1 MEPYIMPLHSSSPPP
16 LDDDGDGE
24 AGSDD
29 DEFGDFGVF
38 SCSPPGFPSSI
49 KPPPSSLKEPA
60 PAIKAAKDP
69 PTCNLNHPDEQ
80 FQTLSSLGS
89 NSVRG
94 EGFDAEL
101 SSHLTNGY
109 GEGGHNS
116 EAHDAPVVGTFS
128 YMEESGFADFTVFSD
143 QAAHPWCCGFSPL
156 GNPEK
161 WVGKV
166 EGSNMG
172 EQIYGPAEVIMN
184 SEPKSLCVH
193 EARENICTKVN
204 HCENR
209 DAAIVHSSQDH
220 QQHQE
225 AVAAF
230 ESEQPCFAE
239 EDTGNDG
246 DSWREIRCRL
256 GSLQTSE
263 LHEDEESEKPPTVSV
278 YESAFEDLSSICED
292 FSFEGISS
300 DLEPNV
306 SSLASPDN
314 QSDWDHTDD
323 EDEELE
329 NPKRSDSF
337 GNSSMTNLS
346 QIEED
351 KCFHQSVTQE
361 TSATSTQSHSLT
373 CRGDEFADFSDSVWE
388 HHKDQ
393 ECVQDV
399 NVMVQSLGTLPPS
412 DSFADFC
419 SAPTQEDGDGSWAVF
434 QDKRDQEEG
443 QMRTQVRDQV
453 SSLHIDGCTEEDGG
467 LKRNSCQVLFSCRVQ
482 QLLWTTFPEVVV
494 PAMEGEEEAQSLGAL
509 LLSRHLTESEEEKM
523 PELSSDQWVQQGLC
537 WPHKDIHSAVGL
549 RFQWRGSHTNMTL
562 LRCLGVDTRNNV
574 FIGAKKS
581 VAVSTFASNL
591 GKLDPTKDSAPAA
604 CSTANTAG
612 TPQEF
617 PGPHVKLD
625 PSKDSVQEAP
635 PSGLLER
642 SSRRLSSSQDD
653 SFALNLDYFGPEE
666 KSRSNICSNSP
677 PPGVDRELYEL
688 TMSNLETSS
697 SSHHLEDTLNRLMS
711 AAEKT
716 STAVRKPLQDEELSA
731 ESSRVIAGLP
741 NLSFMKATVLMFPSI
756 LIPKESLVLE

>member
-89 NSVRG
+89 NSVR
-94 EGFDAEL
+94 
-101 SSHLTNGY
+101 
-109 GEGGHNS
+109 
-116 EAHDAPVVGTFS
+116 
-128 YMEESGFADFTVFSD
+128 
-143 QAAHPWCCGFSPL
+143 
-156 GNPEK
+156 
-161 WVGKV
+161 
-166 EGSNMG
+166 
-172 EQIYGPAEVIMN
+172 
-184 SEPKSLCVH
+184 
-193 EARENICTKVN
+193 
-204 HCENR
+204 
-209 DAAIVHSSQDH
+209 
-220 QQHQE
+220 
-225 AVAAF
+225 
-230 ESEQPCFAE
+230 
-239 EDTGNDG
+239 
-246 DSWREIRCRL
+246 
-256 GSLQTSE
+256 
-263 LHEDEESEKPPTVSV
+263 
-278 YESAFEDLSSICED
+278 
-292 FSFEGISS
+292 
-300 DLEPNV
+300 
-306 SSLASPDN
+306 DN